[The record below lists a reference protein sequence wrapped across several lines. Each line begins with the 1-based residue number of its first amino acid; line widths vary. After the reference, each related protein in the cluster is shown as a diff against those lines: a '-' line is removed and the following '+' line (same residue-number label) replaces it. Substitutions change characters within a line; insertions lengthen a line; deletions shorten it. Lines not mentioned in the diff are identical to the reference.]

1 LIERVNATLFLL
13 GLAKAVFGILVG
25 AAGIWAAS
33 RALQRLLGM
42 GTATDREGHLAFGVL
57 TAAML
62 VALGILLQ
70 HPVGATF
77 NAMDLMFREHPVTFD
92 GVRQIAVYSL
102 LHLGLS
108 IAVSAAVLA
117 LGTWLFAHLTRD
129 VDEMAEIKRGN
140 VGAALVLGAVMT
152 VLALLTSPGLQM
164 ALDGILPVP
173 TLARDE
179 VQAPA

>member
-1 LIERVNATLFLL
+1 VNATLLLL

-33 RALQRLLGM
+33 RALRRLLGM
-42 GTATDREGHLAFGVL
+42 STAEEREGHVAFGVL

-77 NAMDLMFREHPVTFD
+77 NAMDLMFRDHPVT
-92 GVRQIAVYSL
+92 GVGLQRIAVYAL
-102 LHLGLS
+102 LHLGVS
-108 IAVSAAVLA
+108 IAVSAGVLA

-129 VDEMAEIKRGN
+129 VDEMAEIKKGN
-140 VGAALVLGAVMT
+140 VGAALVLGAVMN
-152 VLALLTSPGLQM
+152 VLALLTAPGLQM
-164 ALDGILPVP
+164 ALDGLLPVP

>member
-1 LIERVNATLFLL
+1 VNSTLLLL
-13 GLAKAVFGILVG
+13 GLAKAAFGIVVG

-42 GTATDREGHLAFGVL
+42 GTADAKEGHLAFGVL

-77 NAMDLMFREHPVTFD
+77 NAMDLMFRDHPVTMD
-92 GVRQIAVYSL
+92 GVRRIATYAA
-102 LHLGLS
+102 LHLGVS
-108 IAVSAAVLA
+108 IAVSAAVLW
-117 LGTWLFAHLTRD
+117 LGTWLFSRLTRD
-129 VDEMAEIKRGN
+129 VDEMAEIKKGN
-140 VGAALVLGAVMT
+140 VAAALVLGAVMN
-152 VLALLTSPGLQM
+152 VLALMTSPGLQM